1 VSEAAPSERAPFD
14 ALFARLGRDE
24 PAQLGYER
32 LRQRLIQFFR
42 LHLPAEAED
51 LADLALDRLARRL
64 QDGVDVDHP
73 QRYALG
79 VARMILLEARTR
91 LARQYVAE
99 QDPTWAE
106 MRDSEETVQ
115 REAAVAALDGCLDQL
130 GARARLLILDY
141 YGADGAQRIRARQK
155 LASELGSSLN
165 ALRNRALRL
174 RETLER
180 CVRERLKT
188 ADQFT

>member
-1 VSEAAPSERAPFD
+1 
-14 ALFARLGRDE
+14 
-24 PAQLGYER
+24 
-32 LRQRLIQFFR
+32 
-42 LHLPAEAED
+42 
-51 LADLALDRLARRL
+51 
-64 QDGVDVDHP
+64 
-73 QRYALG
+73 
-79 VARMILLEARTR
+79 MILLEARTR
-91 LARQYVAE
+91 LARQSVAE

-106 MRDSEETVQ
+106 ARDGEETFQ

-130 GARARLLILDY
+130 GARARVLILDY

-155 LASELGSSLN
+155 LAGELGSSLN

-188 ADQFT
+188 VDAIT

>member
-1 VSEAAPSERAPFD
+1 MSETASSERAPFD
-14 ALFARLGRDE
+14 ALFARLARDE

-42 LHLPAEAED
+42 LHLPADADD

-64 QDGVDVDHP
+64 HEGVEVDHA

-91 LARQYVAE
+91 LARQHLAG
-99 QDPTWAE
+99 QDPIWSDAPDAE
-106 MRDSEETVQ
+106 DALH
-115 REAAVAALDGCLDQL
+115 REAAVIALNGCLGQL
-130 GARARLLILDY
+130 GERAHALILSY
-141 YGADGAQRIRARQK
+141 YGADGAQRIRARQR

-180 CVRERLKT
+180 CVRERMKT
-188 ADQFT
+188 LDPFA

>member
-14 ALFARLGRDE
+14 ALCARLGRDE

-42 LHLPAEAED
+42 LHLPPEAED

-64 QDGVDVDHP
+64 YDGVDVDHP

-91 LARQYVAE
+91 LARQSVAE

-106 MRDSEETVQ
+106 ARDGEETFR

-130 GARARLLILDY
+130 GARARGLILDY

-155 LASELGSSLN
+155 LAGELGSSLN

-188 ADQFT
+188 VDAIT

>member
-14 ALFARLGRDE
+14 ALCARLGRDE
-24 PAQLGYER
+24 PAELGYER

-42 LHLPAEAED
+42 LHLPPEAED

-64 QDGVDVDHP
+64 YDGVDVDHP

-91 LARQYVAE
+91 LARQSVAE
-99 QDPTWAE
+99 QDPTWTEA
-106 MRDSEETVQ
+106 RDGEETFR

-130 GARARLLILDY
+130 GARARVLILDY
-141 YGADGAQRIRARQK
+141 YGADGAQRIRTRQK
-155 LASELGSSLN
+155 LAGELGSSLN

-174 RETLER
+174 RDALEE
-180 CVRERLKT
+180 CVRKRT
-188 ADQFT
+188 NPQDRA

>member
-1 VSEAAPSERAPFD
+1 MTEAAPSERAPFD

-24 PAQLGYER
+24 PAQLAYER

-42 LHLPAEAED
+42 LHVPPEAEE

-64 QDGVDVDHP
+64 YEGTEVDHP

-91 LARQYVAE
+91 LARQRLAE
-99 QDPTWAE
+99 QDPTW
-106 MRDSEETVQ
+106 SEVPDVEDALQ
-115 REAAVAALDGCLDQL
+115 QEAAVAALGECLEQL
-130 GARARLLILDY
+130 GDRARALILSY
-141 YGADGAQRIRARQK
+141 YGADGAQRIRSRQR

-188 ADQFT
+188 VDQFT

>member
-1 VSEAAPSERAPFD
+1 MNEAVSSERAPFD

-42 LHLPAEAED
+42 LHMPPEAED

-64 QDGVDVDHP
+64 HEGVAVDHP

-79 VARMILLEARTR
+79 VARLILLEARTR
-91 LARQYVAE
+91 LARQHLAE
-99 QDPTWAE
+99 QDPTWTDAP
-106 MRDSEETVQ
+106 DAADAVHL
-115 REAAVAALDGCLDQL
+115 EAAIAALNGCLEQL
-130 GARARLLILDY
+130 GERARALILAY
-141 YGADGAQRIRARQK
+141 YTADGAQRIRTRQR
-155 LASELGSSLN
+155 LAGEFGSSLN

-180 CVRERLKT
+180 CVREQLET
-188 ADQFT
+188 VEQFT

>member
-1 VSEAAPSERAPFD
+1 MSGVVSSERAPFE

-42 LHLPAEAED
+42 LHLPVEAED

-64 QDGVDVDHP
+64 HEGVDVDHT

-79 VARMILLEARTR
+79 IARMILLEARTR
-91 LARQYVAE
+91 LARQHVAE
-99 QDPTWAE
+99 QDPTWTQAPDE
-106 MRDSEETVQ
+106 ADAIHL
-115 REAAVAALDGCLDQL
+115 EAAVTALGGCLDQL
-130 GARARLLILDY
+130 GERAHALILAY
-141 YGADGAQRIRARQK
+141 YGADGAQRIRTRQR
-155 LASELGSSLN
+155 LAAELGSSLN

-174 RETLER
+174 REALER

-188 ADQFT
+188 VDQFT